1 MRDTKEVFPS
11 IDEDDMRRVTG
22 AASTVAASSST
33 DANSQLMTML
43 TQITQSIQA
52 LAQNKN
58 GGLDQ
63 TTLMIMMMM
72 MMGGGGGGGFGGPPF
87 GPTFVRVNADYPY
100 GGWGGGGCGCCGIC

>member
-11 IDEDDMRRVTG
+11 IDEDDMHRVTG
-22 AASTVAASSST
+22 AGRTVALSSST
-33 DANSQLMTML
+33 DANSQLMQML

-63 TTLMIMMMM
+63 TTLLMMMM
-72 MMGGGGGGGFGGPPF
+72 MRMGGGGRGGG
-87 GPTFVRVNADYPY
+87 Y
-100 GGWGGGGCGCCGIC
+100 GGSHPSPRAIPPRLHPAC